1 VFRSRWLGQ
10 CELLLLGCLVLSS
23 VFSARAQGLRT
34 VIEPRN
40 KVFPQTEAGVTAIKR
55 SPSGLY
61 YVLAKPWTSIWVY
74 GVEGNLV
81 NRIPNAKSNGASI
94 RYAADLDIS
103 PDGLIVVAD
112 RAANMIEVFRP
123 DGSLVSRAT
132 VAAPTSVVAL
142 SNDLFAVTSLVS
154 KRLVQ
159 IIDERGKV
167 IRSFGDPSD
176 LSDTPP
182 EKQALADWG
191 TISGDS
197 AGGIYFA
204 FASVPDPTLRKY
216 DRYGY
221 LGYQASVPKEM
232 FSIGGTQPSD
242 RVEVSL
248 GFSDVSLS
256 DQTTGW
262 VTLGSSTD
270 LKFGGGVGMGLSDA
284 IRRGFGPA
292 AFQQTMSQ
300 PGQGSGPVGA
310 TFSGEVTPQGTT
322 NFQLGMG
329 RMSSFGGRGRGR
341 GNSSTFNDQS
351 TSDGGILQFSS
362 GDNGTSDSDS
372 SDWLQGTSS
381 ASGTTAELGMSGSSG
396 TGASSDSSTNYPGGT
411 NPAWGFGGLPG
422 GFVFGSAVH
431 SFAFRQPGFGGGGGL
446 DRPPGGSG
454 FGHPQGGVGTG
465 SATSGGTGPEDS
477 SHYGYHG
484 HFRPG
489 MFAFTGVVRVNLGD
503 LGRIS
508 QVDKP
513 RITAMAADP
522 ETQEIWAGIGDTLVH
537 FSKDGAPMG
546 VYYLALNGGTPL
558 EPTALLIEPNRIVV
572 AADPWGI
579 FEFPR
584 PDKPST
590 PELNVVPQVTPPQPQ

>member
-1 VFRSRWLGQ
+1 MFRSRSLSLG
-10 CELLLLGCLVLSS
+10 ELLLLACLVLSPS
-23 VFSARAQGLRT
+23 FSARAQGLRT

-55 SPSGLY
+55 SPAGLY
-61 YVLAKPWTSIWVY
+61 YVLAKPGNSISVY
-74 GVEGNLV
+74 GAEGDLV
-81 NRIPNAKSNGASI
+81 NRIPNAKSNGATI
-94 RYAADLDIS
+94 RYAADLDVS
-103 PDGLIVVAD
+103 PDGLVVVAD
-112 RAANMIEVFRP
+112 RGANAIEVFRP
-123 DGSLVSRAT
+123 DGSLVSRVA

-159 IIDERGKV
+159 VIDDRGKV
-167 IRSFGDPSD
+167 IRSFGDPGD
-176 LSDTPP
+176 LSDTDTPP
-182 EKQALADWG
+182 EKKEALADWG

-204 FASVPDPTLRKY
+204 FTSVPDPTLRKY

-242 RVEVSL
+242 RVEVSF

-262 VTLGSSTD
+262 VSLGSSTD
-270 LKFGGGVGMGLSDA
+270 LKFGGGVGTGLSQA
-284 IRRGFGPA
+284 IQRGFGPA
-292 AFQQTMSQ
+292 AFQQTMAQ
-300 PGQGSGPVGA
+300 PGGGGPVGA
-310 TFSGEVTPQGTT
+310 TFSGEVTPQGNT

-329 RMSSFGGRGRGR
+329 RMSSFGGRGRGSSSAFSNQS
-341 GNSSTFNDQS
+341 NSQ
-351 TSDGGILQFSS
+351 GGILQFSS

-372 SDWLQGTSS
+372 SDWSQVTG

-396 TGASSDSSTNYPGGT
+396 TGDSDPSANPAGT
-411 NPAWGFGGLPG
+411 ANPAWGLGGLPG
-422 GFVFGSAVH
+422 GFVFGSAIH
-431 SFAFRQPGFGGGGGL
+431 SFGFRQPGFAGGGGGF
-446 DRPPGGSG
+446 DRPPGGYG
-454 FGHPQGGVGTG
+454 FGHPPGGAGTG
-465 SATSGGTGPEDS
+465 SATTGGMGADDF
-477 SHYGYHG
+477 SHGGYHG

-503 LGRIS
+503 LGRVS
-508 QVDKP
+508 RVDKP
-513 RITAMAADP
+513 AISAMAADP

-546 VYYLALNGGTPL
+546 IYYLALNGGTPL
-558 EPTALLIEPNRIVV
+558 KPTALLIESNRIVV

-579 FEFPR
+579 FEFAR

-590 PELNVVPQVTPPQPQ
+590 QQQLNVVPQVTQPQ